1 MLRRLVKLFA
11 FVVTSL
17 VVIGGVL
24 YAVGARIVLDG
35 GGGLHIRFS
44 RSAGAQARDVEAH
57 RAAQRTGTPATPAPA
72 DLPAPAEA
80 EPSAPARSAQETSS
94 DAQEASSEEI
104 PTAMAAPPPVTPGT
118 WTGFRGPRRDGVY
131 IERAIR
137 TDWPAAGLTPL
148 WTQPA
153 GGGYASF
160 AVARGRAFTIEQRG
174 EEEVVAAYDPR
185 TGRELWT
192 VRWTAAFREFM
203 GGDGPR
209 ATPTWADERV
219 YALGAQGE
227 LRCLEETTGR
237 VVWRTNILEDSGA
250 ANLQWGMAASPLVVR
265 DMVIVTPGGRN
276 GQSVVAYD
284 RHTGARVWSAL
295 DDQAAYASPM
305 LVTLAGVEQML
316 VVTASRLV
324 GLSPDRGDLLRDT
337 PWTTSY
343 DINAAQPIVVGDNRV
358 FYSSGYGS
366 GAAVFELSHAEGRW
380 TVREVWRNVRM
391 KNRFASS
398 VLHEGFLYG
407 LDEAIL
413 ACVDAGTGE
422 LRWKGGRYGYGQ
434 VVLAAGHLIVLTE
447 DGDLALVRATPER
460 HEEIVRFDVLDGKT
474 WNVPALADG
483 ILLVRNLQGM
493 AGFDVR

>member
-1 MLRRLVKLFA
+1 MFRRLVKWFA
-11 FVVTSL
+11 FVVMGL
-17 VVIGGVL
+17 IVVGVVL
-24 YAVGARIVLDG
+24 YALGARIALDG
-35 GGGLHIRFS
+35 GGGLHIRFP
-44 RSAGAQARDVEAH
+44 RSADAQARDVEAH
-57 RAAQRTGTPATPAPA
+57 RAAQRTGVTATPV
-72 DLPAPAEA
+72 PAEPPVSTEP
-80 EPSAPARSAQETSS
+80 EPSAPARAAADVSS
-94 DAQEASSEEI
+94 DAM
-104 PTAMAAPPPVTPGT
+104 PAAVAAALPPVAPGA
-118 WTGFRGPRRDGVY
+118 WTDFRGPRRDGAY
-131 IERAIR
+131 AERAIR
-137 TDWPAAGLTPL
+137 TDWPAGGVTPL

-209 ATPTWADERV
+209 ATPTWAAGHV

-227 LRCLEETTGR
+227 LRCLDEATGR

-250 ANLQWGMAASPLVVR
+250 ANLQWGMAASPLVIR
-265 DMVIVTPGGRN
+265 DMVVVLPGGRN

-305 LVTLAGVEQML
+305 LVTLAGVEQVL
-316 VVTASRLV
+316 AVTASRIV
-324 GLSPDRGDLLRDT
+324 GLSPDRGSLLWET
-337 PWTTSY
+337 PWTTQY
-343 DINAAQPIVVGDNRV
+343 GINAAQPIIVSDNRV
-358 FYSSGYGS
+358 FYSSGYGT
-366 GAAVFELSHAEGRW
+366 GAAMFELSHAEGRW
-380 TVREVWRNVRM
+380 TVREVWRNNRM

-434 VVLAAGHLIVLTE
+434 VVLAGGHLIVLTE

-460 HEEIVRFDVLDGKT
+460 HEEIARFGVLDGKT
-474 WNVPALADG
+474 WNVPALAGG

-493 AGFDVR
+493 AAIDVRR